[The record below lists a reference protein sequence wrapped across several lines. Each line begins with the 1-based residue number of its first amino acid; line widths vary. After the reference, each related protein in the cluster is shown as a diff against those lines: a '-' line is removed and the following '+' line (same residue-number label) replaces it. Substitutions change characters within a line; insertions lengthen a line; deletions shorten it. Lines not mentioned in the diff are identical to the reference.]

1 MKAKEIKIGQRLYHA
16 IFGWCK
22 VETPAN
28 PADKCLVDL
37 DADEII
43 LPPMLIQPFIE
54 NAIWHGV
61 SSQHKNIHINVN
73 FTKQNNQLVC
83 TVDDNGIGINQSL
96 ENKKTSVWQTS
107 GNGNLHNSVGIE
119 NIKNRIFLLNEKYK
133 LQSSVT
139 IQDKKD
145 IAGQKENGTLVTLH
159 LPIEINE
166 P

>member
-1 MKAKEIKIGQRLYHA
+1 
-16 IFGWCK
+16 
-22 VETPAN
+22 
-28 PADKCLVDL
+28 
-37 DADEII
+37 
-43 LPPMLIQPFIE
+43 
-54 NAIWHGV
+54 
-61 SSQHKNIHINVN
+61 
-73 FTKQNNQLVC
+73 LVC
-83 TVDDNGIGINQSL
+83 TIDDNGIGINQSL
-96 ENKKTSVWQTS
+96 ENKKTSVWHNS

-145 IAGQKENGTLVTLH
+145 IAGQKETGTLVTLH